1 MTGLVTISKLKL
13 DTNSFL
19 RADREFVECYGAL
32 PSDQYAEMYFELTG
46 KALNEDDDKKAEL
59 KTRYVIQTFIKNIA
73 ADVDEVV
80 NMSTVQFNRYWEI
93 NSYLYAD
100 RSESQAVVEV
110 QRKDGSTVVR
120 TRRNDGLSKQDV
132 AQRVY
137 VANRT
142 KGLSRQEWIAL
153 LVKEVELTPAGASTY
168 LSNLKQKH
176 GDVTIKVK
184 K

>member
-46 KALNEDDDKKAEL
+46 
-59 KTRYVIQTFIKNIA
+59 KNIA